1 MLLLLSIILGVIAGL
16 RSMMPLAAVAWAGYL
31 GWLDLSGTPLAVLT
45 EAWVAWVVLGL
56 AVGELVGD
64 KMPSAPSRDAVLPF
78 LWRLVTG
85 AVGGG
90 ALGIAAG
97 LPWVGAA
104 LGVLGAVVGTQGG
117 LAVRLWLME
126 RLGALPAAVLEDGVA
141 VGGAVAVV
149 LVVA

>member
-1 MLLLLSIILGVIAGL
+1 MLLLLSVILGVIAGL
-16 RSMMPLAAVAWAGYL
+16 RSMTPLAAVAWAVHL
-31 GWLDLSGTPLAVLT
+31 GWLDLTGTPLAVLAET
-45 EAWVAWVVLGL
+45 WAAWLFLVL

-64 KMPSAPSRDAVLPF
+64 KMPAAPSRAAVLPF

-90 ALGIAAG
+90 AYGIAAG

-117 LAVRLWLME
+117 LAVRLRLME
-126 RLGALPAAVLEDGVA
+126 RLGALPAAVLEDVVA

-149 LVVA
+149 LAVA